1 MKKQDIK
8 VESDYWNKGKVARE
22 GTFVSTASIKA
33 SPEQYIAHD
42 ANAVCLRELILS
54 FLYF

>member
-1 MKKQDIK
+1 M
-8 VESDYWNKGKVARE
+8 
-22 GTFVSTASIKA
+22 STAGIKA